1 MDIKEMH
8 QTFRV
13 YAQQV
18 GMQNVR
24 AILPESID
32 IFINDAIGQYV
43 QQVVIR
49 ENSSSGGRV
58 RTSHGYVN
66 SKSSDQ
72 PISSLNALRT
82 LYKTINLT
90 IEKPSGEQSSMPYL
104 NVPLLAQDVMFYTAF
119 SISYG
124 RNKYYDCRIIEPDEL
139 ENTLNDYCNG
149 ASFDYPI
156 CSVYADVNGKNYLN
170 IYADKNTNK
179 ISNLVIKY
187 FEEPAK
193 VCFGYVD
200 RPKTDCNLPTYTHA
214 TIVRLAARL
223 FRESIHSAN
232 NNITN

>member
-24 AILPESID
+24 GILPESID
-32 IFINDAIGQYV
+32 IFLNDAIGQYV
-43 QQVVIR
+43 QQVVMR

-58 RTSHGYVN
+58 RTSRGYVN
-66 SKSSDQ
+66 TKSTDQ
-72 PISSLNALRT
+72 PVSSLNALRT
-82 LYKTINLT
+82 LYKTIT
-90 IEKPSGEQSSMPYL
+90 IPINKSADEDSDKSCVRISL
-104 NVPLLAQDVMFYTAF
+104 IAKNVMFYTAF

-124 RNKYYDCRIIEPDEL
+124 RNKKYDCRIIEPDEL

-156 CSVYADVNGKNYLN
+156 CSVYADVNGENYLE
-170 IYADKNTNK
+170 IYAGKHTNK
-179 ISNLVIKY
+179 VSTLVIKY

-193 VCFGYVD
+193 VCLGYVD
-200 RPKTDCNLPTYTHA
+200 KPKTDCNLPTYTHPA
-214 TIVRLAARL
+214 IVRLAARL
-223 FRESIHSAN
+223 FRESIHSIN
-232 NNITN
+232 NNPTN